1 MKRLSAASDTSFV
14 VALVAAGAVALVLRL
29 AGTGDRTLFWDEAY
43 HIRLVLMPTV
53 TEMLSAQLANPPSD
67 PLYALLLRFWAS
79 LAGTSDFILRVP
91 SAVFGALTTT
101 AAAWLALEVT
111 RYRRVAVL
119 TAVLVALAPY
129 AVEYGQEASLYA
141 FAALTT
147 TLALAASWRWRRT
160 GSKRDAALAI
170 VLSILAV
177 YSHYTVPVILAL
189 VAVLSLT
196 RLGGARAVS
205 ARHVAGLVAIVL
217 VAWLPWLLPML
228 GAWADADLAR
238 TSLVRHAALS
248 ELAGAL
254 SQYASGTGALLERV
268 RPLQVIGL
276 VVGGALL
283 VRGWVVGG
291 APERGGLRVITVA
304 TALYFFVPWLISAIT
319 GLWLFVAHMMLFV
332 LPAVAVVLA
341 AGALVRDAPL
351 RALAPAAAA
360 ILIAAQ
366 VWGLAV
372 NAANPPHGDDGSRDL
387 AVALAARH
395 ADDQPVLIVPNEQQ
409 IIFER
414 YWSGPLAALPQ
425 DLDMRRLYRV
435 ADPTA
440 DLAALVERF
449 DSAVGDS
456 QQAWLVYTPARE
468 ADAMF
473 LEGLARDW
481 NVALVEERFF
491 GRLYELTRR

>member
-1 MKRLSAASDTSFV
+1 M
-14 VALVAAGAVALVLRL
+14 
-29 AGTGDRTLFWDEAY
+29 
-43 HIRLVLMPTV
+43 
-53 TEMLSAQLANPPSD
+53 
-67 PLYALLLRFWAS
+67 
-79 LAGTSDFILRVP
+79 
-91 SAVFGALTTT
+91 
-101 AAAWLALEVT
+101 
-111 RYRRVAVL
+111 
-119 TAVLVALAPY
+119 
-129 AVEYGQEASLYA
+129 
-141 FAALTT
+141 
-147 TLALAASWRWRRT
+147 
-160 GSKRDAALAI
+160 
-170 VLSILAV
+170 
-177 YSHYTVPVILAL
+177 PVILAL

-196 RLGGARAVS
+196 RLGGTRAVS
-205 ARHVAGLVAIVL
+205 AGQVAGLVAIVL

-291 APERGGLRVITVA
+291 APERGGLRVITVT

-351 RALAPAAAA
+351 RAVAPAAAA

-387 AVALAARH
+387 AVALAARY

-414 YWSGPLAALPQ
+414 YWGGPLAALPA

-440 DLAALVERF
+440 TWPR
-449 DSAVGDS
+449 SSSGS
-456 QQAWLVYTPARE
+456 
-468 ADAMF
+468 
-473 LEGLARDW
+473 
-481 NVALVEERFF
+481 
-491 GRLYELTRR
+491 TRRLAIANRRGSSTRPRGRQTRCFSRGSSRLERRARRGAGLRSPVRAHPPLSRRAGRAS